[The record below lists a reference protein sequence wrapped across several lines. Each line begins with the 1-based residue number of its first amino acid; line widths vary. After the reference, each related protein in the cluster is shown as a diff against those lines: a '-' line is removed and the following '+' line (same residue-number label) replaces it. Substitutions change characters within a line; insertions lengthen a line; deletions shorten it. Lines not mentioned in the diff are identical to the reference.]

1 MMSEAMTMRV
11 LWFSIILL
19 SALLVTGH
27 TSAQNG
33 GKADEP
39 DFSGELSKIPPKS
52 PEESLKAI
60 KLTDGFHPELVASE
74 PLIRS
79 PMAMDFDEY
88 GRAYVV
94 ELPEYNQYASAKLH
108 GTGSF
113 PCFMPL
119 ST

>member
-1 MMSEAMTMRV
+1 MRV
-11 LWFSIILL
+11 LWFPIILL

-60 KLTDGFHPELVASE
+60 KLTDGFHAELVASE

-94 ELPEYNQYASAKLH
+94 EFTRIQPVRQCKAAWH
-108 GTGSF
+108 GLVPVFHATEHLAQ
-113 PCFMPL
+113 PQ
-119 ST
+119 